1 MNKIRQEKCLS
12 SYIDQRAIGVV
23 YNPENERF
31 GNYVYTIL
39 PKRCAAFIFL
49 DKTKGLHPIH
59 IQPEGNQI
67 PETYPFG
74 M

>member
-1 MNKIRQEKCLS
+1 MNIKRELSFIYTGNHAIRL
-12 SYIDQRAIGVV
+12 V

-31 GNYVYTIL
+31 GNYVPTIL
-39 PKRCAAFIFL
+39 PKRYDAFIFL
-49 DKTKGLHPIH
+49 EETSALHSIH